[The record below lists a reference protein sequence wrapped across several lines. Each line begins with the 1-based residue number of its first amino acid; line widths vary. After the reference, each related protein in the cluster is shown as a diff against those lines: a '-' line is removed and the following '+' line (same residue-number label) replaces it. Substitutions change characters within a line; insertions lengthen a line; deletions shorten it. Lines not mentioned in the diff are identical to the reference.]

1 MSKCSECAGAVVW
14 NEDAFS
20 NICISCGT
28 LTDPSQRVFA
38 NNDDQL
44 DSQYS
49 NPSAPN
55 TLKRLRGGS
64 SWALAGESKEAR
76 VKNNTLTMHGFIKSL
91 TLTLSVSG
99 LSPRVCNLFDQA
111 MKTAQFKWGT
121 KAKAVAGAC
130 LSIALRES
138 SRPDSLKDIAFLI
151 EQSDVNLKRTLSSVL
166 SALKLTLKSSSPA
179 QFLTILQSH
188 LSSILQAPMDSSG
201 MDISLWSELKSLSI
215 RSAVETARLFIDILS
230 RSASES
236 TILRNS
242 PAAAACAIF
251 IMSLE
256 AEKRGPLSCLADIS
270 ACFAD
275 SCTVA
280 KVTVTS
286 RYQAL
291 HKEVSSW
298 IKEVEWLDSYQ
309 KPNQR
314 AKVSKRLLCAR
325 GLKDVL
331 NCKNVLWKNQ
341 VEAEGKFSLNLQ
353 LNNVDSDSESECG
366 SSQDAAL
373 AVPTNEDTRP
383 ARKKKK
389 VHSAVTN
396 GAQFLLSPLD
406 APASALSSVAT
417 TSASSYPQS
426 VSSSS
431 HGRNTVDPFTMSSY
445 LLSASSLV
453 SDTRGL
459 PSRLQRL
466 SVARGGS
473 GADVIL
479 DDELFAEGEWEI
491 MQRTSEEMQHLEQR
505 WRDDGTLD
513 TMDEASFKASQKH
526 ETTRRKEKQTQARTE
541 SLAADSARHP
551 VSKRINLE
559 ALSSF
564 MLNPGDGFDQA
575 LDLDTSE
582 ILGLEFLEGDLDDK
596 GAGDEILV
604 LDEGNEADAFHM
616 APDTESGDEITVDD
630 WRPPSPGLNNT
641 FDDYYS

>member
-14 NEDAFS
+14 NEDASS

-28 LTDPSQRVFA
+28 LTDPSQRVLA

-44 DSQYS
+44 DSQYF

-55 TLKRLRGGS
+55 SLKRLRGGS

-111 MKTAQFKWGT
+111 MRTAQFKWGT
-121 KAKAVAGAC
+121 KAKTVAGAC

-151 EQSDVNLKRTLSSVL
+151 EQSDVNLKRTLSSVV

-179 QFLTILQSH
+179 HFLTILQSH

-215 RSAVETARLFIDILS
+215 HSAVETARLCIDILS

-280 KVTVTS
+280 KVTVMS

-331 NCKNVLWKNQ
+331 NWKNVLWKNQ
-341 VEAEGKFSLNLQ
+341 VEAEGKLNLNLQ

-366 SSQDAAL
+366 SSQDAPL
-373 AVPTNEDTRP
+373 AVPTNEDSRP
-383 ARKKKK
+383 PRKKKK

-406 APASALSSVAT
+406 TPVSASPNVAT
-417 TSASSYPQS
+417 TSTSSYSQS
-426 VSSSS
+426 VSSS

-479 DDELFAEGEWEI
+479 DDELLAEGEWES

-513 TMDEASFKASQKH
+513 TMDKASFRASQKH
-526 ETTRRKEKQTQARTE
+526 EITRRKEKQTQARSE

-564 MLNPGDGFDQA
+564 MLNPGAGFDQA

-582 ILGLEFLEGDLDDK
+582 ILGLEFLEDDLDDK

-616 APDTESGDEITVDD
+616 APDTGSGDEITVDD
-630 WRPPSPGLNNT
+630 WRPPSPDLNNT